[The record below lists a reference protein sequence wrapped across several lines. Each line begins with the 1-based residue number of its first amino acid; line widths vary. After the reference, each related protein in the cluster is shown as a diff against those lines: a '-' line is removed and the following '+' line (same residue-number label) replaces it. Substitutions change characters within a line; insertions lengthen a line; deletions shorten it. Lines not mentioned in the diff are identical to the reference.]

1 MYKWRCKWDKEMA
14 KNSRP
19 QSPNLAQNL
28 LSEVLSTCEKLPNTL
43 YIISGE
49 YIRHQVLQLLS
60 YTLLGSFN
68 VIFLYILALNTWSHQ
83 INIIGRT
90 NALGPHQYLARNAAT
105 DRLYTTTWAW
115 LPLLGLWYIDWNEWA
130 WRTMVPNAGTSQH
143 NSHKWDLDPY
153 SLLDA
158 GSTECAHSMI
168 ASTSSYITL
177 TDTHIYSA
185 GGPTG
190 EAHEIDPNT
199 GGIGNKIEQLL
210 YVDEDRLAAED
221 KTNKALVSPRSD
233 RPIYCEKPT

>member
-1 MYKWRCKWDKEMA
+1 
-14 KNSRP
+14 
-19 QSPNLAQNL
+19 
-28 LSEVLSTCEKLPNTL
+28 
-43 YIISGE
+43 
-49 YIRHQVLQLLS
+49 
-60 YTLLGSFN
+60 
-68 VIFLYILALNTWSHQ
+68 
-83 INIIGRT
+83 
-90 NALGPHQYLARNAAT
+90 
-105 DRLYTTTWAW
+105 
-115 LPLLGLWYIDWNEWA
+115 
-130 WRTMVPNAGTSQH
+130 
-143 NSHKWDLDPY
+143 
-153 SLLDA
+153 
-158 GSTECAHSMI
+158 MI